1 LRIWKEEK
9 EEEEEENNGS
19 KEEEE
24 EDEIS
29 HWLGRDFFSSMK
41 KSVIL
46 ILESFF

>member
-1 LRIWKEEK
+1 LRIW
-9 EEEEEENNGS
+9 EEEEEEEEEEEDNGS

-24 EDEIS
+24 EEIS